1 MRNNEFT
8 FEFPEE
14 LGGQV
19 MEITYWAEWKAED
32 WGNEPTHH
40 DWRNVLQDAGVT
52 SALMY
57 TDDPD
62 DLTPIPVNLEAPE
75 WKQHLEYLIPFLFEH
90 AEDNGE

>member
-8 FEFPEE
+8 FDFPEE

-19 MEITYWAEWKAED
+19 MEITYWAEWEMQD
-32 WGNEPTHH
+32 FGNEPTHH
-40 DWRNVLQDAGVT
+40 VWENVLEDAGVE

-62 DLTPIPVNLEAPE
+62 DLTPVPVDLHAPE
-75 WKQHLEYLIPFLFEH
+75 WKQHLNYLMPFLFEIV
-90 AEDNGE
+90 EGR